1 MLTDHTPEQLKFKC
15 CLWTRKS
22 VIELIKREFGIEMPL
37 RTVGEYLKRWGF
49 TVQRPAKQAMNQKN
63 EQVEK
68 WLNNQYPSIRDNA
81 KKEKAEIFWA
91 DETAVQNVANYAR
104 GYSPKGVTPVLKVQ
118 TVKMHINMISA
129 INNQGKLHF
138 LLYSEAIDSEKL
150 IGFMD
155 AIIKQSKRKIYLILD
170 NLRVHHSKKVTE
182 WVNEHGKQIAL
193 FYLPPY

>member
-81 KKEKAEIFWA
+81 KKKKQKYFG
-91 DETAVQNVANYAR
+91 Q
-104 GYSPKGVTPVLKVQ
+104 
-118 TVKMHINMISA
+118 VKQPFKTLPIT
-129 INNQGKLHF
+129 L
-138 LLYSEAIDSEKL
+138 EAIRPK
-150 IGFMD
+150 
-155 AIIKQSKRKIYLILD
+155 A
-170 NLRVHHSKKVTE
+170 
-182 WVNEHGKQIAL
+182 
-193 FYLPPY
+193 